1 LLTLHHIAA
10 DGWSVGVLFRELSA
24 VYGAL
29 LDGREPDLPE
39 LPIQYA
45 DFAVWQRERL
55 QGPVLLNKELR

>member
-45 DFAVWQRERL
+45 DFAVCS
-55 QGPVLLNKELR
+55 GSAFKAPSS